1 MLAEFTVSPVGKETS
16 LSRYVALMI
25 DEVEKSG
32 LDYRLTAM
40 GTILEGEEDEVF
52 SLIRRCHSI
61 MRKHADRVITTIK
74 IDDRAGVTG
83 ALTSK
88 IESIEKRLGHPVKR

>member
-25 DEVEKSG
+25 DAVEKSG

-40 GTILEGEEDEVF
+40 GTIIEGEPDDVF

-61 MRKHADRVITTIK
+61 MREHADRVVTTIK
-74 IDDRAGVTG
+74 IDDRAGVTD
-83 ALTSK
+83 ALSSK
-88 IESIEKRLGHPVKR
+88 IESIEKRLGYPVKR